1 MWGFAVVL
9 LSVCWAWINFTWFAS
24 AFDTDDWLQ
33 RVLTMVQMVGVLVGA
48 RHPRSSNRSTAAA
61 RSTSCSIAVGY
72 VVMRASLVLMW
83 LRVAR
88 RTPPTGASPC
98 GMRASTW

>member
-1 MWGFAVVL
+1 M
-9 LSVCWAWINFTWFAS
+9 INFTWFAS

-33 RVLTMVQMVGVLVGA
+33 RVLTMVQMVGVLVLAPGIPA
-48 RHPRSSNRSTAAA
+48 VFDLIDSGGPFDFVLV
-61 RSTSCSIAVGY
+61 AVGY